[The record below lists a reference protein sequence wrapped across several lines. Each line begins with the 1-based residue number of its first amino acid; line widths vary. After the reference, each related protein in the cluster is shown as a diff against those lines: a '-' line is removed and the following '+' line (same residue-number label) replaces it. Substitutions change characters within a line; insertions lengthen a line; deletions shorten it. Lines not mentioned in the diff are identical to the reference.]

1 MGVLF
6 TAVVIDWYHDYD
18 IQARRVS
25 GLDIFYC
32 LFWTVGGVGGD
43 QWL

>member
-6 TAVVIDWYHDYD
+6 TDVVIDWYHDYD

-32 LFWTVGGVGGD
+32 LFCAVGCVGGN
-43 QWL
+43 